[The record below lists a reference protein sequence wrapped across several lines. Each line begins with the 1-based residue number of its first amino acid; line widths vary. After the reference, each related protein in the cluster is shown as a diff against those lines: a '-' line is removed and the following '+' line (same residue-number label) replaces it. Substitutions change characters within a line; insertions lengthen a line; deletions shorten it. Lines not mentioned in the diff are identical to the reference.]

1 MLRVL
6 EVSVPCFW
14 CPEPPWEKS
23 RLLRCGERPCR
34 GDCGHPAAWLTKAS
48 WTTSSVNSG
57 MTPVLATIWL
67 RLHHSPAG
75 QPTEPWEK
83 VANCC
88 FKPLYWHRTILKQ
101 TGFLLICLVLPP
113 PYYLLNLTQWGCTV
127 GPPHQ
132 WAPHMQIQKQQ
143 IEILEKSY
151 VPADVYC
158 VVRPMMVVSVLNM
171 YRSICPDSQYNTV

>member
-1 MLRVL
+1 MLRDL

-48 WTTSSVNSG
+48 WTTSPVNRG
-57 MTPVLATIWL
+57 MTPALATIWL
-67 RLHHSPAG
+67 WLRHSPAG

-101 TGFLLICLVLPP
+101 TGFLLICLVLPLP
-113 PYYLLNLTQWGCTV
+113 LL
-127 GPPHQ
+127 PF
-132 WAPHMQIQKQQ
+132 
-143 IEILEKSY
+143 KSNSVRLY
-151 VPADVYC
+151 SCPSTSVSPTYADSKTADWNIRKKLC
-158 VVRPMMVVSVLNM
+158 SCWRVLC
-171 YRSICPDSQYNTV
+171 S